1 MKAKTAGFY
10 QDNVRPRARQ
20 AKKDGA
26 RWLLRNSVIFARLY
40 ENSQHKK
47 GWFFAVK
54 AKLTRF
60 YMDKVEPKI
69 TALKAKA
76 VQFKQRVTGRLTA
89 AKAKAA
95 EVKRQGREWLAR
107 RKRSLWLAA
116 MIVAFLAVGVGL
128 AYLWQRS
135 PAFRTAVKTLSV
147 AALGVLITLWA
158 LLKGLGLTV
167 GEGLS
172 GLDRGLGRLGAGA
185 LNFLGRLWSRFA
197 RQIINVI
204 VVTRPAGD
212 AIPVPPVD
220 GRRGL

>member
-1 MKAKTAGFY
+1 MKAKSAGFY
-10 QDNVRPRARQ
+10 QDNVRLKARQ

-26 RWLLRNSVIFARLY
+26 KWLLRNSVIFARLY
-40 ENSQHKK
+40 ENSQRKK

-60 YMDKVEPKI
+60 YVDKVEPKI
-69 TALKAKA
+69 AALKAKA
-76 VQFKQRVTGRLTA
+76 VHLKQWVTGRLTA

-95 EVKRQGREWLAR
+95 EIKRQGREWLAR
-107 RKRSLWLAA
+107 RKRGLWVTALV
-116 MIVAFLAVGVGL
+116 ITCLVVGAGL
-128 AYLWQRS
+128 VYLWQRS
-135 PAFRTAVKTLSV
+135 PAFRTTVKTLSV
-147 AALGVLITLWA
+147 AVLGVLITLWA

-172 GLDRGLGRLGAGA
+172 GLDRGLGSLGAGA
-185 LNFLGRLWSRFA
+185 RNFLGRLWARFA
-197 RQIINVI
+197 RPIINVI
-204 VVTRPAGD
+204 VVARPAGD

>member
-10 QDNVRPRARQ
+10 QDSVRPKARQ

-40 ENSQHKK
+40 ENSQRKK

-60 YMDKVEPKI
+60 YVDKVEPKI
-69 TALKAKA
+69 TALKAKGT
-76 VQFKQRVTGRLTA
+76 QLKQWVTGRLTT

-95 EVKRQGREWLAR
+95 EIKQQGREWLAR

-116 MIVAFLAVGVGL
+116 LIFIFLTVGVGL
-128 AYLWQRS
+128 VYLWQRS
-135 PAFRTAVKTLSV
+135 PAFRTTVKTLGV
-147 AALGVLITLWA
+147 AVLGVLITLWA

-172 GLDRGLGRLGAGA
+172 GLNRGLDNLGAGA
-185 LNFLGRLWSRFA
+185 LSFLGRLWA
-197 RQIINVI
+197 RLARPIINVI

-212 AIPVPPVD
+212 TIPVPPVD